1 MRGSFDCL
9 KSMVVIEM
17 LNVKDIFYVNFKY
30 YYETDFITISE
41 FFLKN
46 CLQ

>member
-1 MRGSFDCL
+1 
-9 KSMVVIEM
+9 MVVIEM

-41 FFLKN
+41 FFLKIVYN
-46 CLQ
+46 EFEYHRI